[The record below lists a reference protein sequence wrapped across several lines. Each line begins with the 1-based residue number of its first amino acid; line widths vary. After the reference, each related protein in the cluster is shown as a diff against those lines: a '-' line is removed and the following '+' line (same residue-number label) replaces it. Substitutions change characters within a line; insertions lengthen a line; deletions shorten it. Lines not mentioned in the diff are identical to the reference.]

1 MNIASKDQGIEYREA
16 HRGKREGRS
25 RVTTTLGRLNGKAVT
40 MPDSPSHHGIL
51 EELVKNSQALTA
63 LLITK
68 QGTVMASAGET
79 DYLNATAVAALVAG
93 MFTATREVA
102 RLVGE
107 NQFSILLQQGE
118 MRHIHISLVA
128 GDSMMVVVFEDH
140 NRIGLIRHCAR
151 KAADRIGEIALEPAS
166 SGEAPGQISL
176 PKFKEY
182 ALHLIDRIFEPQ
194 PE

>member
-1 MNIASKDQGIEYREA
+1 MTNS
-16 HRGKREGRS
+16 
-25 RVTTTLGRLNGKAVT
+25 GRLNGQAVIAA
-40 MPDSPSHHGIL
+40 DSPSHAGIL
-51 EELVKNSQALTA
+51 DELIGSSQALTA

-68 QGTVMASAGET
+68 QGTVLAKAGET

-118 MRHIHISLVA
+118 LRNIHISLVA
-128 GDSMMVVVFEDH
+128 GDSMLVVVFEDH
-140 NRIGLIRHCAR
+140 GRIGLIRHCAR
-151 KAADRIGEIALEPAS
+151 KTAERLGELS
-166 SGEAPGQISL
+166 HQTAPVVDIGQISL

-182 ALHLIDRIFEPQ
+182 ALNLIDRIFEPP

>member
-1 MNIASKDQGIEYREA
+1 MAPVGHQ
-16 HRGKREGRS
+16 
-25 RVTTTLGRLNGKAVT
+25 NGKALIAL
-40 MPDSPSHHGIL
+40 DSPSHSGIL
-51 EELVKNSQALTA
+51 EDLIKNAQARTA

-68 QGTVMASAGET
+68 QGTVLASAGET
-79 DYLNATAVAALVAG
+79 SYLNTTSVAALVAG

-118 MRHIHISLVA
+118 LRHIHISLVTN
-128 GDSMMVVVFEDH
+128 DSMMVVIFEDH
-140 NRIGLIRHCAR
+140 NRTGLIRHCAK
-151 KAADRIGEIALEPAS
+151 KAAERLADLPSKVVPVSDIS
-166 SGEAPGQISL
+166 QISL

-182 ALHLIDRIFEPQ
+182 ALNLIDRIFEPE

>member
-1 MNIASKDQGIEYREA
+1 MTNL
-16 HRGKREGRS
+16 
-25 RVTTTLGRLNGKAVT
+25 VPLPGKASSW
-40 MPDSPSHHGIL
+40 MDSPQHRQIL
-51 EELVKNSQALTA
+51 EDLISGSQALTA

-68 QGTVMASAGET
+68 QGTVLSSAGET
-79 DYLNATAVAALVAG
+79 GYLNTTAVAALVAG

-118 MRHIHISLVA
+118 MRHIHISLVSD
-128 GDSMMVVVFEDH
+128 DSMMVVIFEDH
-140 NRIGLIRHCAR
+140 NRVGAIRHYAK
-151 KAADRIGEIALEPAS
+151 KAAGQLSELSQRGSTDTAAGEL
-166 SGEAPGQISL
+166 ISL

-182 ALHLIDRIFEPQ
+182 ALNLIDRIFEPQ

>member
-1 MNIASKDQGIEYREA
+1 VG
-16 HRGKREGRS
+16 H
-25 RVTTTLGRLNGKAVT
+25 LNGRAIIA
-40 MPDSPSHHGIL
+40 PDSPSYGRIL
-51 EELVKNSQALTA
+51 EDLIKNSQALTA

-68 QGTVMASAGET
+68 QGTVLAKAGET

-118 MRHIHISLVA
+118 LRHIHISLVA
-128 GDSMMVVVFEDH
+128 GDAMMVVIFEDN
-140 NRIGLIRHCAR
+140 NRIGLIRHCAK
-151 KAADRIGEIALEPAS
+151 KAAERLGEVALPA
-166 SGEAPGQISL
+166 APEFDTISL

-182 ALHLIDRIFEPQ
+182 ALNLIDRLFEPQ

>member
-1 MNIASKDQGIEYREA
+1 M
-16 HRGKREGRS
+16 
-25 RVTTTLGRLNGKAVT
+25 TTLGHRNGNTVIAT
-40 MPDSPSHHGIL
+40 DSPSHGAIL
-51 EELVKNSQALTA
+51 EDLIKTSQALTA

-68 QGTVMASAGET
+68 QGIVMASAGEMG
-79 DYLNATAVAALVAG
+79 YLNATAVAALVAG

-118 MRHIHISLVA
+118 LRHIHISLVA
-128 GDSMMVVVFEDH
+128 GDAMMVVIFEDH
-140 NRIGLIRHCAR
+140 NRIGLIRHCAK
-151 KAADRIGEIALEPAS
+151 KASERIGQVSQQA
-166 SGEAPGQISL
+166 APVVDIGQISL

-182 ALHLIDRIFEPQ
+182 ALNLIDRLFEPQ